1 MSLFWILLPAAA
13 LSVMLWCC
21 LAISGDISE
30 DEERDFGYRRS

>member
-1 MSLFWILLPAAA
+1 MSLFWVLLPAAA

-30 DEERDFGYRRS
+30 EEERELGLRRS